1 MAQCECRCHAYGG
14 SQVTCD
20 RGPVQPGGEKS
31 CTWLHDN
38 DGQPLVVRSGRPRC
52 GVCDAETNARL
63 CRVCLERLE
72 RDIGDMTSLLHEVSL
87 VATGQARVYRAAKR
101 VEIDDEIVELD
112 EEYQHRM
119 AAIPARL
126 RSRDGRMALPSTALP
141 VNLEAR
147 ELLYDAYDTLAAWCG
162 SLGALEIKSS
172 ELVAFLLTNVQ
183 DIRYLEDAAQ
193 CYDEITYLHS
203 RLEGTVDRSPE
214 RIYAGPCHA
223 DRDGVRCERDLYAP
237 PGRRDDDDAVIVCDG
252 HRGDEEGCGA
262 THLAGDRKEWLLASL
277 EDSLVPLDE
286 LRAFVKSTLHMPWP
300 PGGTVRSWVNRKQ
313 IQPHT
318 VVHGVELYRGGDVL
332 DKVREWATTRR
343 TA

>member
-1 MAQCECRCHAYGG
+1 M
-14 SQVTCD
+14 SQ
-20 RGPVQPGGEKS
+20 
-31 CTWLHDN
+31 
-38 DGQPLVVRSGRPRC
+38 C
-52 GVCDAETNARL
+52 GVCEAQTDGFL
-63 CRVCLERLE
+63 CRYCLGKLG
-72 RDIGDMTSLLHEVSL
+72 RDIGDLTALMHEVSV

-112 EEYQHRM
+112 EEYAHRM

-141 VNLEAR
+141 VNLDAR

-162 SLGALEIKSS
+162 SLGALEIGSS
-172 ELVAFLLTNVQ
+172 QLVAYLLTHAP
-183 DIRYLEDAAQ
+183 DIRFLEDAAQ

-203 RLEGTVDRSPE
+203 RLEYAVDRSPE

-237 PGRRDDDDAVIVCDG
+237 PGKSRDDAAEIVCDG

-318 VVHGVELYRGGDVL
+318 VIHGVDFYRGGDVL
-332 DKVREWATTRR
+332 EKVREWATTRR
-343 TA
+343 SA